1 MQIFLLGYSVT
12 LLWISCWQEQHHC
25 FAQGWGGVCS
35 EGGGG
40 NDWGSE
46 LLDGQLKVS
55 EKFKIRG
62 IKCDYFELFCR
73 SSAAF
78 WAWSSIVK
86 MSGSCFCGPL
96 VKTEQWG
103 WDLLNIRGLGQ
114 NLELMW
120 DFWKWN
126 QCLSFCRVCLI
137 KQSNSLLNTA
147 GFARQEYTNLA
158 EIVFLSVI
166 SVQTKTFS
174 VSNKQNIQSHLWLS
188 SVVWIQST
196 LICLDLL

>member
-1 MQIFLLGYSVT
+1 MRLFWTFL
-12 LLWISCWQEQHHC
+12 QEQCC
-25 FAQGWGGVCS
+25 FLGLKVCS
-35 EGGGG
+35 E
-40 NDWGSE
+40 D
-46 LLDGQLKVS
+46 V
-55 EKFKIRG
+55 R
-62 IKCDYFELFCR
+62 ELFLWPPCEN
-73 SSAAF
+73 
-78 WAWSSIVK
+78 
-86 MSGSCFCGPL
+86 C
-96 VKTEQWG
+96 EQWG
-103 WDLLNIRGLGQ
+103 WHLLNIRGLGQ